1 MNREEE
7 IKAANP
13 YGNSSSFASGKM
25 IGFTIGAEWA
35 DAHPKNPWISVK
47 EQLPEEGQKFC
58 FGDVLWHTIYSRR
71 KVL

>member
-25 IGFTIGAEWA
+25 IGFTIGGRMGRCSPQEPL
-35 DAHPKNPWISVK
+35 DK
-47 EQLPEEGQKFC
+47 
-58 FGDVLWHTIYSRR
+58 R
-71 KVL
+71 